1 MAITKIRDDK
11 ANNKYDS
18 VIDDNNVDDSFMVF
32 LKSLA
37 NKIDEGLT
45 ETNNHINKVASM
57 QSEINTEKNKTG
69 ITTAQ
74 ANAIVA
80 NTAKTGITTE
90 QAKAIT
96 VNTAKTGITSQQAA
110 DITTNN
116 AKVGITTKQVAQLT
130 ALVQSA
136 IQLSSSIKGTTV
148 ASPSLTLIEG
158 RKAGTYSLRIAVTI
172 TVNEGKAQVKYIDL
186 PLT

>member
-1 MAITKIRDDK
+1 MALSKLDK
-11 ANNKYDS
+11 TSEDHKMLETYPDEWAQVLMDLINKVNTGFD
-18 VIDDNNVDDSFMVF
+18 
-32 LKSLA
+32 K
-37 NKIDEGLT
+37 
-45 ETNNHINKVASM
+45 TNEHINKVASM

-158 RKAGTYSLRIAVTI
+158 RKAGTYSLRIAVRI
-172 TVNEGKAQVKYIDL
+172 SVNEGKAQVKYIDL